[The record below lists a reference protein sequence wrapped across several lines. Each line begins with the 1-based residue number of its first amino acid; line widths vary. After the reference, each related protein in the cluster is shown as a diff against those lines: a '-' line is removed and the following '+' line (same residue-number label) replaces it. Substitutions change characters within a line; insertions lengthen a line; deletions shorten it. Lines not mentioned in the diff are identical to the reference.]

1 MTGQGLPGCR
11 ELARSLSGWRR
22 RAVLRAGDSSAGS
35 SDPHARMPVQAQTLM
50 RLVHEFYIER
60 KKYDFVYAFNHAPS
74 TFDFKRLLDSMGHD
88 SSELPR

>member
-1 MTGQGLPGCR
+1 
-11 ELARSLSGWRR
+11 
-22 RAVLRAGDSSAGS
+22 
-35 SDPHARMPVQAQTLM
+35 MPVQAQTLM